1 MSTAHSSS
9 DRGSSEIDVAFS
21 LPPPQSGRASSS
33 SGRAMHASRI
43 GASTDQS
50 ATCSINA
57 SIVGSAHCTS
67 SIRNTSGRVAAI
79 ASRRRRIAHSVSSGV
94 SLLPL
99 DTDDLPDL
107 RGDRG
112 RRAHRRPPARRC
124 RARASSAV
132 SAPVSPAAS
141 RTASTTGR
149 NVMPSP

>member
-9 DRGSSEIDVAFS
+9 ERGSSEIDVAFNF
-21 LPPPQSGRASSS
+21 PPPQSGRASSS

-79 ASRRRRIAHSVSSGV
+79 ASRSRRIAHSVSSCAA
-94 SLLPL
+94 SSPSIP
-99 DTDDLPDL
+99 TTCPTCAAM
-107 RGDRG
+107 RS
-112 RRAHRRPPARRC
+112 RC
-124 RARASSAV
+124 SSATTNAAIRARASSAV